1 MVSNLAIR
9 VVLCGVA
16 ICFATLAPGQAATP
30 PGEVAAAP
38 AGTTTE
44 GPDGTPQIRFTK
56 LEHDF
61 GKADSGPDL
70 KATFEF
76 KNVGDDVLVI
86 EKVKGG

>member
-1 MVSNLAIR
+1 MGRILASR
-9 VVLCGVA
+9 AALCGIAV
-16 ICFATLAPGQAATP
+16 CFAVQAQGQA
-30 PGEVAAAP
+30 VMAAVGSADAP
-38 AGTTTE
+38 SASIAE
-44 GPDGTPQIRFTK
+44 ESKAKPQIRFTK

-61 GKADSGPDL
+61 GQAISGPDL